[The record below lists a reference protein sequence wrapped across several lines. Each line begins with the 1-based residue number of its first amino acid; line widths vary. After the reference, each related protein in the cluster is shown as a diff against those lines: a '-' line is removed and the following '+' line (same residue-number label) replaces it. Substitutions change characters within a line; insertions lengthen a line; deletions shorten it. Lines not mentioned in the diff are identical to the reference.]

1 MKRRACADSAA
12 SDFSNTLIAERGM
25 MGMRINI
32 IQEDSMNMLR
42 VTVLNLGFAA
52 LAATLPVLAHAGEA
66 SVDMHLASKEGE
78 GDKIGRVIFTDNEGG
93 VDVMVDL
100 HGLTPGLHGFH
111 VHENPDCSP
120 TSKDGQVV
128 PAGAAGGH
136 FDPHKTGKHLGP
148 GGGGHLGDLPAL
160 AVGDDGKVKTTLHL
174 NGVKAEDF
182 KNRSLMIHVG
192 GDNYADQ
199 PAPLGGGGARFACG
213 VFR

>member
-1 MKRRACADSAA
+1 
-12 SDFSNTLIAERGM
+12 M
-25 MGMRINI
+25 MGMRTNI

-52 LAATLPVLAHAGEA
+52 LVATLPALAGAGEISA
-66 SVDMHLASKEGE
+66 DMHLATKEGQ
-78 GDKIGRVIFTDNEGG
+78 GDKIGTAVFTDKGGG
-93 VDVMVDL
+93 VDIMVDV

-120 TSKDGQVV
+120 STKDGQVI

-148 GGGGHLGDLPAL
+148 DHSGHLGDLPAL
-160 AVGDDGKVKTTLHL
+160 AAGDDGKVKTTLHL
-174 NGVKAEDF
+174 DGVKVEDY
-182 KNRSLMIHVG
+182 KNRSLMIHAG

-213 VFR
+213 VLR